1 MEVKKKVVPLRSRL
15 RNRGEIE
22 ARDLGKFIGK
32 TAYGGVG
39 TDIFNVPCAGFSEK
53 IFQKKFR
60 KNLEIKKKVVPLH
73 SRLKNG
79 TQK

>member
-1 MEVKKKVVPLRSRL
+1 MEVKKKVVPLHSRL
-15 RNRGEIE
+15 KNRGEIE

-39 TDIFNVPCAGFSEK
+39 TDIFNVLCAGFSEK
-53 IFQKKFR
+53 TFQKKFR
-60 KNLEIKKKVVPLH
+60 KILEIKKKVVPLH

>member
-1 MEVKKKVVPLRSRL
+1 LIKNEEKFRKNLEVKKKVVPLRSRL

-39 TDIFNVPCAGFSEK
+39 TNVPCAGFSEK
-53 IFQKKFR
+53 IFQKKVQ
-60 KNLEIKKKVVPLH
+60 KKF
-73 SRLKNG
+73 G
-79 TQK
+79 D